1 MGCVD
6 QIQQTLKSEHPAKP
20 FGAVADRG
28 FETTPQLSF
37 AQADLVGQCRHR
49 MVRPCSQRGD
59 CPRDRPVDHRVG
71 GSELVG

>member
-37 AQADLVGQCRHR
+37 AQADLVGQCRHLNGPAVLATR
-49 MVRPCSQRGD
+49 RLPA
-59 CPRDRPVDHRVG
+59 
-71 GSELVG
+71 